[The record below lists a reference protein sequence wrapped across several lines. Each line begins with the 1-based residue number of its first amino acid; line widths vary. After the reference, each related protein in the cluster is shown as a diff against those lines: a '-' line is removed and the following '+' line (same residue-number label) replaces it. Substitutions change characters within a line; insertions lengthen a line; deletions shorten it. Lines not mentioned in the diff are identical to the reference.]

1 MKQQLSPDILKVCVF
16 LAGPTAVGKTDVT
29 LALAAALGRVEVVS
43 LDSMCVY
50 RDMDIG
56 TAKPS
61 PELQEQLPHHL
72 LDLVEPHED
81 FSVADYMTAADKAC
95 QEIVS
100 RDATPLFVGGTG
112 LYLRGLLRGVF
123 QGPPADWDIR
133 NRLQSL
139 ADEATARGDNYWL
152 MRQLEKVDPDSML
165 RLHPNDQRRLIRA
178 LEVYELTGIPLS
190 QQQKQPAL
198 PEDEPPPHVYWLS
211 PPREWLHERINL
223 RVEHMM
229 RQGLI
234 DEVQRLVNRP
244 ETISR
249 TAAQGLGYKEVID
262 ALGDDHERDLSP
274 EQLSEVTELI
284 QTRTRQFAKRQH
296 TMFRNTE
303 ECQELEITESDTPE
317 SIAERIAAKMTA

>member
-1 MKQQLSPDILKVCVF
+1 MKQQLSPDILRRCVF
-16 LAGPTAVGKTDVT
+16 VTGPTAVGKTDVT

-50 RDMDIG
+50 RGMDVG

-61 PELQEQLPHHL
+61 AELQAKLPHHL
-72 LDLVEPHED
+72 IDLVDPHED
-81 FSVADYMTAADKAC
+81 FSVADYVAAADEAC

-139 ADEATARGDNYWL
+139 ADEAAARGDNYWL

-178 LEVYELTGIPLS
+178 LEVYEITGIPLS
-190 QQQKQPAL
+190 QQQKQPPL
-198 PEDEPPPHVYWLS
+198 PDGERPAHVYWLS

-223 RVEHMM
+223 RVEQMVNG
-229 RQGLI
+229 GLI
-234 DEVQRLVNRP
+234 DEVRALVDRP
-244 ETISR
+244 EPLGR

-262 ALGDDHERDLSP
+262 ALGDNPERELTP
-274 EQLSEVTELI
+274 EQLAEVVDVI

-303 ECQELEITESDTPE
+303 ECHEMEISEADSSETIAAR
-317 SIAERIAAKMTA
+317 IAELVTG